1 VKLKQLVGVLF
12 LENRLSTNLFTQEQ
26 VTVLEL
32 LATQAAISLE
42 NAGLYQASR
51 DTQEKARRA
60 AEELR
65 LAYDMI
71 PALAW
76 TSDIDG
82 TLLSFNKQWYDFTG
96 LTREQSMGE
105 GWARAIH
112 AEDIGKVQ
120 RKWTEVLHLGE
131 AGEIEARMRRF
142 DGAVRSFLIRA
153 TPMRDDH
160 GAIIKWYGTN
170 IDIDDLKRMEEAQ
183 SLLARAGRLTALGE
197 LTASI
202 AHEVNQPLMAI
213 VMNAA
218 TCLKWLSED
227 QIDVGEAREAA
238 ERIIRDGHRA
248 GDVIAS
254 IRALARKA
262 PLSMEMLEVNSMIE
276 SVIVLTRGEL
286 QRQGIALSTDLH
298 PGAGAVVGDRIQLQQ
313 VVLNLILNA
322 AEAMALTE
330 GGQRQ
335 LHLRTERRDDGKI
348 LVAVADSGGGVDPL
362 KGDQIFDAFFT
373 TKQAGLGMG
382 LSICR
387 SIVEAHG
394 GTLWVAP
401 NEPSGSVFSFTLKS
415 GSVVRTDPRAATLY

>member
-1 VKLKQLVGVLF
+1 MGKLDRKTAEITGATTGIGLTAAKLF
-12 LENRLSTNLFTQEQ
+12 
-26 VTVLEL
+26 
-32 LATQAAISLE
+32 ATE
-42 NAGLYQASR
+42 G
-51 DTQEKARRA
+51 ARRA

-76 TSDIDG
+76 TSDNDG

-96 LTREQSMGE
+96 LTREQSMGD

-112 AEDIGKVQ
+112 PKDIGKVK

-131 AGEIEARMRRF
+131 AGEIEARMLRS

-183 SLLARAGRLTALGE
+183 RLLARAGRLTALGE

-202 AHEVNQPLMAI
+202 AHEINQPLMAI
-213 VMNAA
+213 IMNAA
-218 TCLKWLSED
+218 TCLKWLSEEQFD
-227 QIDVGEAREAA
+227 LGEAREAA
-238 ERIIRDGHRA
+238 ERIIRDGNRA

-262 PLSMEMLEVNSMIE
+262 PLSMEIIEVNPMIE
-276 SVIVLTRGEL
+276 SVIVLTRSEL
-286 QRQGIALSTDLH
+286 QRNDIALSTDLD
-298 PGAGAVVGDRIQLQQ
+298 PEAGTVVGDRIQLQQ

-322 AEAMALTE
+322 AEAMGSMERKRL
-330 GGQRQ
+330 
-335 LHLRTERRDDGKI
+335 LHLRTERRADGKT
-348 LVAVADSGGGVDPL
+348 LVVVADSGMGVDPL
-362 KGDQIFDAFFT
+362 KRDQIFDAFFT
-373 TKQAGLGMG
+373 TKEAGLGIG

-394 GTLWVAP
+394 GTIWVDP
-401 NEPSGSVFSFTLKS
+401 NKPAGSVFSFTLK
-415 GSVVRTDPRAATLY
+415 GGAVVQTQS